1 MEEEK
6 FLIYSL
12 LKTFI
17 WIDDA
22 LQDYLKSRHWPQ
34 VTRRQ
39 SMIMTLLGASGDNL
53 RPSNIAERLGMSPQ
67 ATHRILR
74 EMEDKDLVEF
84 VPDPA
89 DRRAKIVKRKQ
100 LGIGID
106 KDARFALRRIEAILQ
121 SRIGRRAY
129 RNVIA
134 ALEIDAGERPSI
146 PDIKSRR

>member
-1 MEEEK
+1 MEEE

-12 LKTFI
+12 LKTFL

-22 LQDYLKSRHWPQ
+22 LQEYLKSLHWPQ

-39 SMIMTLLGASGDNL
+39 SMIMTLLGASRDNL

-74 EMEDKDLVEF
+74 DMEDKDLIEF
-84 VPDPA
+84 VPDLV

-106 KDARFALRRIEAILQ
+106 KDARFALRRIEAMLR
-121 SRIGRRAY
+121 SRIGHRAFE
-129 RNVIA
+129 NMIA
-134 ALEIDAGERPSI
+134 ALDIDPGERPSI
-146 PDIKSRR
+146 RDIKSRR